1 MRFARASPS
10 PVGGMG
16 IQPNRSPDISKRLSG
31 RENTARQQAGY
42 L

>member
-16 IQPNRSPDISKRLSG
+16 IQPNRSPDISKRLTG
-31 RENTARQQAGY
+31 GEDTACQQACY